1 MLATRRP
8 SVGESRNNAQS
19 IFSINDGGTDHRA
32 DELKEQSV
40 RVSDTELSGEW
51 NPDDVRVR
59 LEERKR
65 RFSIFGSGRCLLSR
79 VANGKKS
86 NFYERKSMMSRASS
100 VAGVVRRESLR

>member
-1 MLATRRP
+1 MLKLCCSRDTAS

-59 LEERKR
+59 LKDG
-65 RFSIFGSGRCLLSR
+65 FQFL
-79 VANGKKS
+79 VPADV
-86 NFYERKSMMSRASS
+86 Y
-100 VAGVVRRESLR
+100 